1 MRTKV
6 EEKDHVKCW
15 WEAENKFESVKE
27 KLQCI
32 ELNRHGRLFNTIVV
46 KSQDYCNRGERLDST
61 LLK

>member
-1 MRTKV
+1 MRTKE

-32 ELNRHGRLFNTIVV
+32 ELNRQGRLYSIP
-46 KSQDYCNRGERLDST
+46 L
-61 LLK
+61 